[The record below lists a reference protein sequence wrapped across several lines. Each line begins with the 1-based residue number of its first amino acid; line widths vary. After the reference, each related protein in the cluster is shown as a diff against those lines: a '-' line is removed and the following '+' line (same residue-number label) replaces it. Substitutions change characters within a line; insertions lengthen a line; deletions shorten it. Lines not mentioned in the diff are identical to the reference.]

1 VLRVYRTFIFFEDHT
16 GMSEWKNRLK
26 AAAVHLGISLLVAG
40 CAAVLVF
47 GVWYPYP
54 YREISGGRELFLL
67 VVGVDVV
74 LGPLFTFIV
83 FSRAKPRTEL
93 VRDLALVGL
102 IQLAGL
108 GYGLWTV
115 HQARP
120 VHLVFEL
127 DRFRAVHAV
136 DVPEEL
142 LSRTPAGVDPLPLT
156 GPTLLAVRPFA
167 SAQEGTDATLAALQ
181 GVSLASRPDLWQPY
195 AQAVPRVLAAGRPVE
210 QLKRRFPGHAAE
222 IDQLIAATGRP
233 EGALVILPL
242 AARKSFWTVV
252 LDARTAQ
259 VLGYLPLD
267 SF

>member
-1 VLRVYRTFIFFEDHT
+1 
-16 GMSEWKNRLK
+16 MSKWKNRLK

-40 CAAVLVF
+40 CAAILVF

-74 LGPLFTFIV
+74 LGPLVTFIV
-83 FSRAKPRTEL
+83 FSQTKPRTEL
-93 VRDLALVGL
+93 IRDLAVVGL
-102 IQLAGL
+102 LQLAGL

-136 DVPEEL
+136 DVPETL
-142 LSRTPAGVDPLPLT
+142 LSQTPPGVDPFPLT

-167 SAQEGTDATLAALQ
+167 SAQEEADATLAALQ
-181 GVSLASRPDLWQPY
+181 GVALASRPDLWQPY
-195 AQAVPRVLAAGRPVE
+195 AQATPRILAAAHPVD
-210 QLKRRFPGHAAE
+210 QLKRRFPGRVAE
-222 IDQLIAATGRP
+222 IDRVIAATGRP
-233 EGALVILPL
+233 EGALAFLPL
-242 AARKSFWTVV
+242 VARKSFWTVL